1 MFEPTAR
8 AYARSSYTIDLPGLS
23 AHALD
28 TIAAYV
34 ARLSVSLRDLRVERP
49 RSRVG
54 PALRSHADNH
64 VPDSTRIR

>member
-1 MFEPTAR
+1 MFESTSR

-28 TIAAYV
+28 TITAYAGRLN
-34 ARLSVSLRDLRVERP
+34 ARLHDLRIERP

-54 PALRSHADNH
+54 PSMRSHADHH